1 MSTTTRRNRTPYAT
15 ALIAAA
21 LAALLSACTQT
32 GTESTAKVDEPMPA
46 ATATDAS
53 APEAMPEVVI
63 VASREGPDS
72 RG

>member
-21 LAALLSACTQT
+21 LAALLSACTQS
-32 GTESTAKVDEPMPA
+32 GTEATAKVDEPKPA
-46 ATATDAS
+46 ATVTDAS

>member
-1 MSTTTRRNRTPYAT
+1 MSTTTHRHRTLTAT

-21 LAALLSACTQT
+21 LAALLSACTQSAP
-32 GTESTAKVDEPMPA
+32 ESTAKVDEAKPA
-46 ATATDAS
+46 ARMIDAS
-53 APEAMPEVVI
+53 ASEAIPEVVI